1 MGESSQEKRGADV
14 ITVHPHETVLAA
26 LPFGPHVSLLDFL
39 KGEPKILGGIQIL
52 LALIMVG
59 LGTVLLFGYI
69 SLSKIFPLVFLS
81 GYPFWGAFIFFL
93 TGSVTVINEKLK
105 NTQIPGIITM
115 NVISSAVAVAGIA
128 LILISFTHQH
138 KFCQMLSLDG
148 SCVLGKTFFIGI
160 LSILLIITI
169 AELGISVTI
178 ASFRS
183 KLWTSSDEVVFFLPS
198 DVTPNS
204 EQLNPEENTVLQFEL
219 QEESP
224 RIDRTLNRQTV
235 FIGGY
240 SFFKLRVLKS
250 PLVQHCM
257 LPTCNKCKGSKST
270 SSAPIPEE
278 DNLNDQD
285 MQYVMTQS
293 TQTETQLPQKKALPT
308 KDFLAPPVQT
318 VQALPADDL
327 PSQALLIEAP
337 PEPVMLYAT
346 PPSHISQSLDLTFE
360 DMPSQD
366 VLTEERPSQDT
377 IFQEITSTQ
386 TTSQDMV
393 YNALSAQAT
402 PSYSIRSSKIKQPSQ
417 DLEPQGIPPQRQQ
430 SLEMLYRDIRAE
442 VMEQIRE
449 WKSQDQHPRH
459 FFSFHKPKDGK
470 HRKRFSLELPG
481 KSKQS
486 PRRYSLDLQSKGR
499 QSLKR
504 KSLDQKIKAWLSARR
519 QSLKKQAKYTQTTEQ
534 FSEESAEHLQTEGKP
549 FPKEQSKHREDKEQ
563 QVAMEQIPKKQT
575 QVKQAEDQQVQEEES
590 PKEQSQNRQ
599 ANTLKVQI
607 RKTLKQMYQDSDTS
621 SQEHKDGQFLPKP
634 SLQCRKQN
642 WQNFNQQSEDWR
654 GQGRRN
660 KDWIARDWQSEKQ
673 HALHQKTLEILE
685 KQSLKQK
692 GLCQEI
698 PSQGTPAQYN
708 LSRQFQ
714 GKDQKETQSKV
725 ALEEDKPIKDIKEGK
740 PTNLQLEEMNP
751 DFQPSSSHSLVQD
764 TDLNYLSNIDSE
776 QEVQHYASASSNSYK
791 DLNITSSSCWSKD
804 QLQSEES
811 D

>member
-14 ITVHPHETVLAA
+14 ITVHPNETVLAA

-69 SLSKIFPLVFLS
+69 GLSKIFPLIFLS

-93 TGSVTVINEKLK
+93 TGSLTVINEKLK
-105 NTQIPGIITM
+105 NTQVSIVTM

-148 SCVLGKTFFIGI
+148 SCVLGKTFFI
-160 LSILLIITI
+160 
-169 AELGISVTI
+169 
-178 ASFRS
+178 
-183 KLWTSSDEVVFFLPS
+183 VVFFLPS

-204 EQLNPEENTVLQFEL
+204 EQLYPEENTVLQFEL

-224 RIDRTLNRQTV
+224 RIDKTLNRQTV

-250 PLVQHCM
+250 PLVHHCM

-285 MQYVMTQS
+285 MQYVTTQS

-318 VQALPADDL
+318 FQALPADDL

-346 PPSHISQSLDLTFE
+346 PPSHISQSFDLTFE

-377 IFQEITSTQ
+377 IFQEIASTQ
-386 TTSQDMV
+386 TTLQDTV
-393 YNALSAQAT
+393 NNALSAQAT

-417 DLEPQGIPPQRQQ
+417 DLEPQRQQ

-442 VMEQIRE
+442 VMEQTRE

-470 HRKRFSLELPG
+470 HHRKRFSLELPG

-599 ANTLKVQI
+599 ANTPQVQI
-607 RKTLKQMYQDSDTS
+607 RKPLKQMYQDSDTS

-634 SLQCRKQN
+634 SLQ
-642 WQNFNQQSEDWR
+642 W
-654 GQGRRN
+654 
-660 KDWIARDWQSEKQ
+660 
-673 HALHQKTLEILE
+673 
-685 KQSLKQK
+685 
-692 GLCQEI
+692 
-698 PSQGTPAQYN
+698 
-708 LSRQFQ
+708 
-714 GKDQKETQSKV
+714 
-725 ALEEDKPIKDIKEGK
+725 K

-764 TDLNYLSNIDSE
+764 TDLNYLSNLDSE

-791 DLNITSSSCWSKD
+791 DLNITSSSCWSKE
-804 QLQSEES
+804 QPQSEES

>member
-14 ITVHPHETVLAA
+14 ITVHPNETVLAA

-69 SLSKIFPLVFLS
+69 SLSKIFPLIFLS

-105 NTQIPGIITM
+105 NTE
-115 NVISSAVAVAGIA
+115 
-128 LILISFTHQH
+128 
-138 KFCQMLSLDG
+138 
-148 SCVLGKTFFIGI
+148 GI
-160 LSILLIITI
+160 LSILLIITM

-204 EQLNPEENTVLQFEL
+204 EQLDPEENTVLQFEL

-224 RIDRTLNRQTV
+224 RTDRTLNRQTV

-250 PLVQHCM
+250 PLVHHCM

-308 KDFLAPPVQT
+308 KDFLAPPMQT
-318 VQALPADDL
+318 FQALPADDL
-327 PSQALLIEAP
+327 PSQAVLIEAP

-346 PPSHISQSLDLTFE
+346 PPSHISQSFDLTFE

-377 IFQEITSTQ
+377 IFQEIASTQ
-386 TTSQDMV
+386 TTSQDTV

-417 DLEPQGIPPQRQQ
+417 DLEPQRQQ

-442 VMEQIRE
+442 VMEQTRE

-459 FFSFHKPKDGK
+459 FFSFHKPRDGK
-470 HRKRFSLELPG
+470 HHRKRFSLELPG

-486 PRRYSLDLQSKGR
+486 PRRYSLDLQSKGG

-519 QSLKKQAKYTQTTEQ
+519 QSLKKQAKYTQTTGQ
-534 FSEESAEHLQTEGKP
+534 FSEESAEHLQTKGKP
-549 FPKEQSKHREDKEQ
+549 FPKEQSKHTEDKGQ
-563 QVAMEQIPKKQT
+563 QVSMEQIPKKQT

-599 ANTLKVQI
+599 ANTPQVQI
-607 RKTLKQMYQDSDTS
+607 RKPLKQMYQDSDTS

-634 SLQCRKQN
+634 SLQCGKQN
-642 WQNFNQQSEDWR
+642 WQNFNQQSEDRR

-692 GLCQEI
+692 GLCQKI

-714 GKDQKETQSKV
+714 GKDQKEAQSKV
-725 ALEEDKPIKDIKEGK
+725 ALEEDKPMKDTKEGK

-751 DFQPSSSHSLVQD
+751 DFQPSSSHSLEQD

-776 QEVQHYASASSNSYK
+776 QEVEHYASASSNSYK
-791 DLNITSSSCWSKD
+791 DVNITSSSCWSKE
-804 QLQSEES
+804 QPQSEES